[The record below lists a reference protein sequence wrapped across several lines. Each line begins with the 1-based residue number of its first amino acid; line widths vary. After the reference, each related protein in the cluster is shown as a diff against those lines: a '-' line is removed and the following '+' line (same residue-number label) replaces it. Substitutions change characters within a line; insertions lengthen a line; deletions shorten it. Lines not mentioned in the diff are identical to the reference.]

1 MGVLALVLAGGC
13 SASLDSVDAGG
24 VSGKPAAALVG
35 SEATTK
41 VETSTREV
49 TRTVSR
55 SGAIGA
61 TSAAASSLSGATD
74 LTKAAGPGS
83 PSYKIG
89 SLDLLEIAVY
99 KVPDLSRTV
108 QVAENGAINLP
119 LIGETNVAGMTAQE
133 LERDLAKKLGDKY
146 LQKPQVSVAVKEF
159 NSQRITIEGAVKRPG
174 VYPLKGRTTLLQ
186 LVAQTEGLT
195 EVAENEV
202 VIVRFKNGKRVAAKY
217 DIDEVRSGTA
227 EDPTLLTGDMIIV
240 GTSAI
245 KTAFNNVLKSLPLA
259 SVIKPF

>member
-1 MGVLALVLAGGC
+1 MGGLALVLAGGC
-13 SASLDSVDAGG
+13 SASLDNVDAGLAT
-24 VSGKPAAALVG
+24 SRPSAALAG
-35 SEATTK
+35 SDATPTVETTTK
-41 VETSTREV
+41 QV

-55 SGAIGA
+55 ASAVGAG
-61 TSAAASSLSGATD
+61 SADVSSLPGSEKPLKGAS
-74 LTKAAGPGS
+74 PGS

-89 SLDLLEIAVY
+89 TLDLLEVAVY
-99 KVPDLSRTV
+99 KVPDLTRTV

-133 LERDLAKKLGDKY
+133 LERDLAKKLGEKY
-146 LQKPQVSVAVKEF
+146 LQKPQVSVSVKEF
-159 NSQRITIEGAVKRPG
+159 NSQRITIEGAVKKPG

-186 LVAQTEGLT
+186 LIAQTEGLT

-202 VIVRFKNGKRVAAKY
+202 ALVRFTNGKRVAAKY
-217 DIDEVRSGTA
+217 DIDQVRSGA
-227 EDPTLLTGDMIIV
+227 SEDPTLLTGDMIIV

-259 SVIKPF
+259 NVLKPF